1 MAAAQPAPSVL
12 AVLRDPVS
20 HADAAW
26 LRMDRPTNLMVI
38 NAVLWFDRPLDW
50 DRVKDLCQ
58 ERLIDAFP
66 RFRQRVHHRGPGA
79 GPVWEEYEEFDP
91 SLHFHRLALPSPG
104 DRDTLQQVVSDLAS
118 RPLDPGRPLWDVY
131 LFEGYGDGC
140 AVLVRMSHAIADG
153 IALAR
158 VMLSLTDVDGRPLP
172 TAGLAPPPPR
182 GRLGPLEPL
191 AGAGRALAHEAI
203 ESVVHPRHVARIAR
217 SATDDARTLAKLLLA
232 GSDPQTALKGEPHV
246 AHRVAWSDPVS
257 LKTVKEIGHATG
269 TTVNDVLVSAVA
281 GALGDHLRDRGDDLD
296 ELHAMVPFNLRPLA
310 EPLPRDLGNKFGL
323 ILLKLPV
330 GIEDPLERLGAVHE
344 DMQAI
349 KASHEGQIAYG
360 IIELLGH
367 TPTAVE
373 QRLIDFFTAK
383 GTLVLTN
390 VPGPP
395 RTVSFAG
402 APVRG
407 VLVWAPCS
415 GSVGMSVSIFSY
427 AGKVTVGFL
436 TDAGLVPEPQVLAA
450 RFRTELRR
458 LRRAIPAGD
467 RVT

>member
-1 MAAAQPAPSVL
+1 MPKV
-12 AVLRDPVS
+12 DPVS

-26 LRMDRPTNLMVI
+26 LHMDRPTNLMVI

-50 DRVKDLCQ
+50 ERVQGVCR

-66 RFRQRVHHRGPGA
+66 RFRQRVAHRGLTA
-79 GPVWEEYEEFDP
+79 APVWEEYDGFDP
-91 SLHFHRLALPSPG
+91 SLHFHRLALPAPG
-104 DRDTLQQVVSDLAS
+104 DRAALQQVVSDVAS
-118 RPLDPGRPLWDVY
+118 RPLDPDRPLWDVY
-131 LFEGYGDGC
+131 LFEGYGPGC

-158 VMLSLTDVDGRPLP
+158 VMLSLTDVGGRPLP
-172 TAGLAPPPPR
+172 SAGLAEPPSSN
-182 GRLGPLEPL
+182 RLGPLRPV
-191 AGAGRALAHEAI
+191 ARASRALVHEAL
-203 ESVVHPRHVARIAR
+203 ETVVHPLHAARLVRTAG
-217 SATDDARTLAKLLLA
+217 ADTRTLAKLLTA
-232 GSDPQTALKGEPHV
+232 GADPPTAIKGQSHV

-257 LKTVKEIGHATG
+257 LKTVKDIGHATG

-281 GALGDHLRDRGDDLD
+281 GALGDHLRDRGDGAD
-296 ELHAMVPFNLRPLA
+296 EVHALVPFNLRPLT
-310 EPLPRDLGNKFGL
+310 EPLPRDLGNRFGL
-323 ILLKLPV
+323 ILLSLPV
-330 GIEDPLERLGAVHE
+330 GIEDPLERLEAVHE
-344 DMQAI
+344 QMQAI

-360 IIELLGH
+360 IIGLLGRA
-367 TPTAVE
+367 PGAVE
-373 QRLIDFFTAK
+373 HRLIDFFSAK

-402 APVRG
+402 TPVRG

-436 TDAGLVPEPQVLAA
+436 TDAGLVPEPQVLGDL
-450 RFRTELRR
+450 FRGELRR
-458 LRRAIPAGD
+458 LRRAVAAAG
-467 RVT
+467 RAA